1 MKVKVTFECEVAD
14 ACTAWVENLI
24 RYNFAHVDNYKL
36 EEIEDTE
43 DGNNT
48 CV

>member
-24 RYNFAHVDNYKL
+24 RYNFAHVANYKL

>member
-14 ACTAWVENLI
+14 AHTAWVENLI
-24 RYNFAHVDNYKL
+24 RYNFAHVGNYKL

-48 CV
+48 RV

>member
-1 MKVKVTFECEVAD
+1 MRVKVTFECEVAD
-14 ACTAWVENLI
+14 AYTACVEKLI